1 MPHVYTQTMPHVY
14 ATNSTYTHKS
24 CLTYMLQT
32 PRIRTS
38 QNPRIHTS
46 NDPRICYKLHVYAQ
60 VMPHVYTQGMPHVYA
75 TNSTYTRNLCPT
87 YMPHVYVQPMPHVS
101 QIVVATLQILLIAT
115 RGHRAYSSKELD
127 FIFLEVGTQ
136 FFRSLEA
143 LAACLERKRC
153 RRLRILNNRN
163 PDRHPPPTPFMR
175 EARYY
180 DVYTHGLHVYMLR
193 FHVYTHSPLH
203 RHPSHICTKTHCT
216 DTHCIYALRRRIHTL
231 QTRIHAT
238 STGIR
243 TSPTRHRRTKV

>member
-1 MPHVYTQTMPHVY
+1 MPYVY

-24 CLTYMLQT
+24 CPTYAH
-32 PRIRTS
+32 S
-38 QNPRIHTS
+38 S
-46 NDPRICYKLHVYAQ
+46 
-60 VMPHVYTQGMPHVYA
+60 
-75 TNSTYTRNLCPT
+75 CPT
-87 YMPHVYVQPMPHVS
+87 YMLYTTRIRPCKPHVYVQPMPHVS

-153 RRLRILNNRN
+153 RRLRILNHRN
-163 PDRHPPPTPFMR
+163 PDRHPPSTPFMR

-203 RHPSHICTKTHCT
+203 RHPSHICTKTT
-216 DTHCIYALRRRIHTL
+216 YTHTPNTY
-231 QTRIHAT
+231 TRNHN
-238 STGIR
+238 STGIM